1 MKNDFLRLLR
11 PLRRKLATER
21 FCKRLLYLETA
32 AALLSTILVI
42 CSKWIAIRYVW
53 LYCIGLFALGF
64 CVAWFWSFVLRR
76 VTPKEIMETADA
88 LGAKERMVTTWELLE
103 RTPQNEVERLAVE
116 DGMEMAKHENFA
128 KQYHMQLPKKVAI
141 VGLCMLLLLVAAGFV
156 PVQREQEVALYAQ
169 IQLDK
174 IEQIKEEVKEDMTKE
189 EQKQFEEVVS
199 SLEWELKQAKTEAE
213 AKQAIQEAQQEM
225 KQLQKESVSE
235 DLKNLADALQTQ
247 ESTAPAGQ
255 TLAQGNTGASEQA
268 MQQLANAL
276 QNMTDAQKQQLAAQL
291 QQAMEGM
298 TSQEMQQAMQDL
310 QNALENGTDPSDA
323 LEQLGNA
330 ASQQAQ
336 QNAGLRNGLQK
347 MNEGVGQSSGQGTSG
362 QSQSG
367 AQNGEAQQTQNN
379 GENGENG
386 QNGQNGQSG
395 QNGQNGQNGQSGNG
409 SQGGSGGTGAGLGNQ
424 PGGDGR
430 GSGHVDAEEIY
441 TRGAADKGGYDAEL
455 GGTDSGEG
463 QTTTTEGTTTGQRGE
478 SVPYEQVY
486 QEYRDEAIRQM
497 DNSDVPYGMR
507 ELVSDYF
514 STLER

>member
-11 PLRRKLATER
+11 PLRRKLTAER

-32 AALLSTILVI
+32 AAFLSAILVL

-53 LYCIGLFALGF
+53 LYCVGLFLLGL
-64 CVAWFWSFVLRR
+64 CVAWIWSFVLRR
-76 VTPKEIMETADA
+76 VTPKETVEMADA

-103 RTPQNEVERLAVE
+103 RAPQNEVERLAVE

-141 VGLCMLLLLVAAGFV
+141 IGLCMLLLLVVAGFV
-156 PVQREQEVALYAQ
+156 PVQREQEAALYAQ
-169 IQLDK
+169 AQLEK
-174 IEQIKEEVKEDMTKE
+174 IEQIKEEAEEDMTKE
-189 EQKQFEEVVS
+189 EQKQFEQVVS
-199 SLEWELKQAKTEAE
+199 TLEWELKQAKTEAE
-213 AKQAIQEAQQEM
+213 AKQAVQDAQQEM
-225 KQLQKESVSE
+225 KQLQKESVSD
-235 DLKNLADALQTQ
+235 DLKELADALQTQ

-255 TLAQGNTGASEQA
+255 TLAQGDAGTSAQA

-276 QNMTDAQKQQLAAQL
+276 QNMSNAQKQQLAAQL
-291 QQAMEGM
+291 QEAMEGM

-310 QNALENGTDPSDA
+310 QDALENDTDPSDA
-323 LEQLGNA
+323 LQNLGNA
-330 ASQQAQ
+330 ASQQVQ

-347 MNEGVGQSSGQGTSG
+347 MNEGLAKNNEKQNQSSDTSGAQQSNQKQDGQDNNANVEDTRNGQGAQSGQG
-362 QSQSG
+362 
-367 AQNGEAQQTQNN
+367 E
-379 GENGENG
+379 
-386 QNGQNGQSG
+386 
-395 QNGQNGQNGQSGNG
+395 G
-409 SQGGSGGTGAGLGNQ
+409 SSGGSGGGAGDQAGGN
-424 PGGDGR
+424 GR
-430 GSGHVDAEEIY
+430 GNGHLDAEEVY
-441 TRGAADKGGYDAEL
+441 TRGAANKAGYDAEL

-478 SVPYEQVY
+478 SVPYEEVY
-486 QEYRDEAIRQM
+486 QQYRDEAIRQM